1 MEQQNKNFSTE
12 ISLKKRLEL
21 LVSGVYEIIS
31 SDENSIHVN
40 TSDGAIL
47 IEGENLRIINMS
59 AATGTLS
66 AEGLICSISYNDKI
80 PLKKIGFFA
89 RMFQW

>member
-89 RMFQW
+89 RMFQ